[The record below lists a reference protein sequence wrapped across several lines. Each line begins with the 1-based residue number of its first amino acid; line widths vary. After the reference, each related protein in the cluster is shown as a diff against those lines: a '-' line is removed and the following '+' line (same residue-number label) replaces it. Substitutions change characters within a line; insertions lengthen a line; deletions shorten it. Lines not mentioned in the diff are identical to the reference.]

1 MLLPSYHLLLHESV
15 GPLSHQSLQP
25 ISLEPRFPFL
35 HSSPDRQSDPHPKV
49 DDAFR
54 YMLQRIAKPS
64 DYSTSGDMIFSGH
77 TRLVIMSI
85 TVGYRTCH
93 S

>member
-1 MLLPSYHLLLHESV
+1 
-15 GPLSHQSLQP
+15 
-25 ISLEPRFPFL
+25 
-35 HSSPDRQSDPHPKV
+35 
-49 DDAFR
+49 
-54 YMLQRIAKPS
+54 MLQRIANPS